1 MGNMSYCRFE
11 NTANDVRDC
20 MEALED
26 LDVKQVAEMSE
37 HEKQA
42 LIEFIE
48 LSNEI
53 SNQFKLDTIQELVE
67 ESESYDEYED
77 ED

>member
-11 NTANDVRDC
+11 NTSNDLIDC

-26 LDVKQVAEMSE
+26 LNAEQVSEMSSYE
-37 HEKQA
+37 REG
-42 LIEFIE
+42 LLELVR

-53 SNQFKLDTIQELVE
+53 SNQFSLEDIQDLVDE
-67 ESESYDEYED
+67 AEQLEYE
-77 ED
+77 E

>member
-11 NTANDVRDC
+11 NTSNDLIDC

-26 LDVKQVAEMSE
+26 LDAEQVYEMSTYE
-37 HEKQA
+37 REGLLE
-42 LIEFIE
+42 LIK

-53 SNQFKLDTIQELVE
+53 SNQFSLADIEDLIDEAEQLEGE
-67 ESESYDEYED
+67 E
-77 ED
+77 

>member
-11 NTANDVRDC
+11 NTSSDLLDC

-26 LDVKQVAEMSE
+26 LDVGQVFEMSSYE
-37 HEKQA
+37 REGLLDLVK
-42 LIEFIE
+42 

-53 SNQFKLDTIQELVE
+53 SNQFSLEDIQDLVDEAEQLDNE
-67 ESESYDEYED
+67 E
-77 ED
+77 

>member
-26 LDVKQVAEMSE
+26 LDVEQVAEMSE
-37 HEKQA
+37 YEKQA